1 MGGVILRLCF
11 SLAFGVGL
19 ATAQPTYTR
28 DISRIFQAKCQQ
40 CHREGDIAP
49 FALDSYEVARDWAQD
64 IKRVVNSGKMPPWK
78 PVAGHGKFR
87 GDFSLTE
94 DEKIQI
100 NLWIDG
106 GAEKGDDA
114 DLPEAKAP
122 QGDWVNGEPD
132 FVAQMAEPYE
142 PPAGKDM
149 YRCFVLPTN
158 FQETRWVTA
167 TDVLPGDRRSVHHVI
182 LYLDSTGAAEK
193 LDEQEEGPGYTC
205 YGGPK
210 TPVDFSSLLSGAVT
224 LGGWAPGTRPSPL
237 PEGVALEL
245 PPGTRIVMQIHY
257 YTRGGA
263 VPDQTRVGL
272 YFAKEPVQKRLR
284 YVPIAPIDLRGRV
297 SMQIPAGAAE
307 HEVRATYIV
316 PLSAHVVNIFPHM
329 HLLGTKIKVEL
340 LPLTGSET
348 KPAIL
353 IDNWDFNWQG
363 PYTYVEPMAVP
374 AFNRVRLTCT
384 YNNSESN
391 PRNPNNPLKVV
402 TWGEG
407 TEDEM
412 CIAFAG
418 ITFDAERLQ

>member
-1 MGGVILRLCF
+1 MSCALRLLF
-11 SLAFGVGL
+11 SAPLLA
-19 ATAQPTYTR
+19 AIAMAQPTYTR

-49 FALDSYEVARDWAQD
+49 FALDSYETARDWAED
-64 IKRVVNSGKMPPWK
+64 IKRVVNAGRMPPWK
-78 PVAGHGKFR
+78 PVAGHGRFR

-106 GAEKGDDA
+106 GAVKGEDS
-114 DLPEAKAP
+114 DLPEAEPPK
-122 QGDWVNGEPD
+122 GDWVHGEPD
-132 FVAQMAEPYE
+132 FIAQMPEPFL
-142 PPAGKDM
+142 PANGKDV
-149 YRCFVLPTN
+149 YRCFVLPTD
-158 FQETRWVTA
+158 FTETRWVNA

-182 LYLDSTGAAEK
+182 LYLDTTGTAEK
-193 LDEQEEGPGYTC
+193 LDEKEEGPGYSC

-210 TPVDFSSLLSGAVT
+210 TPVDFSNLLAGTVA

-237 PEGVALEL
+237 PEGIAMEL

-272 YFAKEPVQKRLR
+272 YFSKEKVEKRLR

-297 SMQIPAGAAE
+297 NMEIPAGAAE
-307 HEVRATYIV
+307 HEIRSTYII
-316 PLSAHVVNIFPHM
+316 PLAARLVNIFPHM
-329 HLLGTKIKVEL
+329 HLLGTRIKVEL
-340 LPLTGSET
+340 LPILGEA
-348 KPAIL
+348 KPLIL

-363 PYTYVEPMAVP
+363 PYTYVEPVALPM
-374 AFNRVRLTCT
+374 FNRVRLTCT

-391 PRNPNNPLKVV
+391 PRNPSNPLKLV

-412 CIAFAG
+412 CLAFAG
-418 ITFDAERLQ
+418 VTFDAERLQ

>member
-1 MGGVILRLCF
+1 MGAAGLRLCF
-11 SLAFGVGL
+11 VLIFGGGL
-19 ATAQPTYTR
+19 VTAQPTYTR

-49 FALDSYEVARDWAQD
+49 FALDSYEVARDWAPD

-78 PVAGHGKFR
+78 PVAPHGAFR

-114 DLPEAKAP
+114 DLPEAQAP
-122 QGDWVNGEPD
+122 KGDWVHGEPD
-132 FVAQMAEPYE
+132 FIAQMAEPYE
-142 PPAGKDM
+142 PPTGKDM
-149 YRCFVLPTN
+149 YRCFVLPTD
-158 FQETRWVTA
+158 FAETRWVTA

-193 LDEQEEGPGYTC
+193 LDEKEEGPGYTC

-224 LGGWAPGTRPSPL
+224 LGGWA
-237 PEGVALEL
+237 
-245 PPGTRIVMQIHY
+245 PGTRIVMQIHY

-284 YVPIAPIDLRGRV
+284 YVPIAPIDARGRV
-297 SMQIPAGAAE
+297 NMQIPAGAPE
-307 HEVRATYIV
+307 HEVRSTYIV
-316 PLSAHVVNIFPHM
+316 PLSARLVNIFPHM

-340 LPLTGSET
+340 LPILGDA
-348 KPAIL
+348 KPVIL

-363 PYTYVEPMAVP
+363 PYTYLEPMAMP
-374 AFNRVRLTCT
+374 MFNRVRLTCT

-391 PRNPNNPLKVV
+391 PRNPNNPLKLV

-418 ITFDAERLQ
+418 VTFDAERLQ